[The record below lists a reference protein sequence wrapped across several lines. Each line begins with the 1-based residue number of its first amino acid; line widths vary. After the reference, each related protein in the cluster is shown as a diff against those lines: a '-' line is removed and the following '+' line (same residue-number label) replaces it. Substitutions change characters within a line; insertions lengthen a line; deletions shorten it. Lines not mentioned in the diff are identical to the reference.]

1 MPKQLKTRTIPI
13 VGMHCASCKALIES
27 EVGALEGVESVHV
40 NFGTE
45 KMKITYDTN
54 TLNLK
59 DIQKT
64 VEDLG
69 TYKLVIQDD
78 DLVLASPGEIK
89 EEEDEIIDETERL
102 REEEMKSLK
111 KHLYIALAGAVVM
124 TVAMAWMLTSRFAD
138 FISPMHF
145 FKTLDLS
152 IGESTT
158 SLSIWNII
166 QFIIATPVLFI
177 AGKEIFS
184 SAFNALK
191 MKKANMDTLIAIGTF
206 TAWLFSTV
214 VTFAPNLFGGLEVEV
229 FFEAAVF
236 IIFFILLGRFL
247 EKRAKTKANSAIKKL
262 LQLQV
267 KEATVI
273 RDGEQVI
280 VPIDEVEVGDT
291 VLVKPGEKIP
301 VDGEIIKGSSTVDE
315 SMVTGESMPVEK
327 GEGDSVIGGTINK
340 TGSFEF
346 KSTSV
351 GSDTLLAQIIQ
362 MVEEAQ
368 GSQAPIQRLADKISS
383 IFVPIVLVIALLAFL
398 FWLFV
403 APRVGLI
410 PADLS
415 SVQLAT
421 YVASSVLIIACPCAL
436 GLATPTAI
444 VVGVGRAATKGILIR
459 DGSAL
464 EKANAI
470 DVVMFDKTGT
480 ITEGH
485 PKVVDMYAESISEDE
500 LLTTSASIEST
511 SEHPLAEA
519 IVDRAKGDGLELVE
533 VTEFDSITG
542 QGVKAK
548 VDGKEALIG
557 NPALMTDENIDIS
570 SLEKKLDEF
579 SKKGWTSVILSLDRN
594 AVGVIAIADTI
605 KETSKKAIQK
615 LHSMGIETVML
626 TGDNATVAEN
636 IAKEV
641 GIDKYYASL
650 LPGDKVSKIKETQKE
665 YEVVAMVGDGINDA
679 PSLAQA
685 NVGIAMGT
693 GSDIAINSGDVV
705 LIEGSLGKVVET
717 IHLSKEVMKIIK
729 QNLAWAFIYNI
740 IGIPIAAGILYPFFG
755 ILLSPIIGSLAMAF
769 SSVSVVSNSLRL
781 RRK

>member
-1 MPKQLKTRTIPI
+1 
-13 VGMHCASCKALIES
+13 
-27 EVGALEGVESVHV
+27 
-40 NFGTE
+40 
-45 KMKITYDTN
+45 
-54 TLNLK
+54 
-59 DIQKT
+59 
-64 VEDLG
+64 
-69 TYKLVIQDD
+69 
-78 DLVLASPGEIK
+78 
-89 EEEDEIIDETERL
+89 
-102 REEEMKSLK
+102 
-111 KHLYIALAGAVVM
+111 
-124 TVAMAWMLTSRFAD
+124 
-138 FISPMHF
+138 
-145 FKTLDLS
+145 
-152 IGESTT
+152 
-158 SLSIWNII
+158 
-166 QFIIATPVLFI
+166 
-177 AGKEIFS
+177 
-184 SAFNALK
+184 
-191 MKKANMDTLIAIGTF
+191 
-206 TAWLFSTV
+206 
-214 VTFAPNLFGGLEVEV
+214 
-229 FFEAAVF
+229 
-236 IIFFILLGRFL
+236 
-247 EKRAKTKANSAIKKL
+247 
-262 LQLQV
+262 
-267 KEATVI
+267 
-273 RDGEQVI
+273 
-280 VPIDEVEVGDT
+280 
-291 VLVKPGEKIP
+291 
-301 VDGEIIKGSSTVDE
+301 
-315 SMVTGESMPVEK
+315 MVTGESMPVEK

>member
-1 MPKQLKTRTIPI
+1 
-13 VGMHCASCKALIES
+13 
-27 EVGALEGVESVHV
+27 
-40 NFGTE
+40 
-45 KMKITYDTN
+45 
-54 TLNLK
+54 
-59 DIQKT
+59 
-64 VEDLG
+64 
-69 TYKLVIQDD
+69 
-78 DLVLASPGEIK
+78 
-89 EEEDEIIDETERL
+89 
-102 REEEMKSLK
+102 
-111 KHLYIALAGAVVM
+111 
-124 TVAMAWMLTSRFAD
+124 
-138 FISPMHF
+138 
-145 FKTLDLS
+145 
-152 IGESTT
+152 
-158 SLSIWNII
+158 
-166 QFIIATPVLFI
+166 
-177 AGKEIFS
+177 
-184 SAFNALK
+184 